1 MAATAPKERRREGPA
16 GCLPAFVSFYQETN
30 YLFQKHASSF
40 PQVSVKRLGNLSRK
54 LFARDLVYLQDKLEV
69 HQNGLVSLPCL
80 AQS

>member
-40 PQVSVKRLGNLSRK
+40 PQVSVKRLGNLSICK
-54 LFARDLVYLQDKLEV
+54 TLGLFARQVGSPSKWI
-69 HQNGLVSLPCL
+69 GIL
-80 AQS
+80 AMFSSIMI